1 MRGELRDILIHL
13 LFFGIRTVMGSTCP
27 IHSFVLLAWSLE
39 ENSFEKYAVWS
50 FVSLPCPPPTPSQP
64 SVLQLDLIRWSPS
77 FPLSSCAAIL
87 AQILITSDFP
97 AWKCSQAHLICCCQ
111 IHLTNKLPLKFN
123 ILHGMYVCMCV
134 CMCVYIFLILRLAVD
149 MLHSLTQ
156 LLPCRSS
163 RYYSFIHHLCSS
175 KLYTKLTLER
185 SPKGNRGKSP
195 VLRVTLSWVQVL
207 TPLLTEYTLHG
218 PFF

>member
-1 MRGELRDILIHL
+1 MPCDHL
-13 LFFGIRTVMGSTCP
+13 LVFPVPLQHR
-27 IHSFVLLAWSLE
+27 
-39 ENSFEKYAVWS
+39 
-50 FVSLPCPPPTPSQP
+50 VSLQSFSWTWYDGRHPFLSHPVLPSLPRSSLPQTSLP
-64 SVLQLDLIRWSPS
+64 ENVLKPILYAAAKFILLI
-77 FPLSSCAAIL
+77 SCHWNV
-87 AQILITSDFP
+87 T
-97 AWKCSQAHLICCCQ
+97 
-111 IHLTNKLPLKFN
+111 

-185 SPKGNRGKSP
+185 STKGNRGKSP